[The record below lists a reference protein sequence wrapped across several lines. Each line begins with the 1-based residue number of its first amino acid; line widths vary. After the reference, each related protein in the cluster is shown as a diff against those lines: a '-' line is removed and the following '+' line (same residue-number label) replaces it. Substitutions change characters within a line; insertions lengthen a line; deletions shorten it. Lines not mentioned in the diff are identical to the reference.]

1 MGYHQAGFEVVGVDI
16 EPQKNYPFK
25 FIQADALELLSDR
38 GILSAFDA
46 IHASPPCQAY
56 ANVTNWRGSGE
67 NHPDMVSDTRDALEV
82 TGLPYIIE
90 NVSEAPIRRD
100 FYLCGSMFGIKV
112 RRHRAFETSWS
123 GPRPMK
129 CGSHQGLLPFM
140 HKGERAYADAMGCTW
155 MTSIEGRQAVPP
167 AYTKYIGGF
176 LMSHLDLLARVS

>member
-1 MGYHQAGFEVVGVDI
+1 
-16 EPQKNYPFK
+16 
-25 FIQADALELLSDR
+25 
-38 GILSAFDA
+38 
-46 IHASPPCQAY
+46 
-56 ANVTNWRGSGE
+56 
-67 NHPDMVSDTRDALEV
+67 MVSDTRDALEV

-90 NVSEAPIRRD
+90 NVPEAPIRRD
-100 FYLCGSMFGIKV
+100 FYLCGSMFDIKV
-112 RRHRAFETSWS
+112 RRHRAFETSWP
-123 GPRPMK
+123 GPRPMP